1 MKRFIGSAAALGL
14 AAALVTTMAAEPA
27 ESAEQAAVKAFAAWE
42 GAGQAVRTGDSE
54 ATFVGTISGIVYV
67 ETEKGPVASGSMVCP
82 AILQVNMNDGSQ
94 HGTGRCNLTA
104 DDGAQI
110 FARLECSGI
119 HLIGCDGDF
128 TLTGGTGRFAG
139 ISGGGAVTLRSE
151 LREVVGMAGGPVVE
165 SVSGIMFWPN
175 LSYQIP

>member
-1 MKRFIGSAAALGL
+1 MNRFIASPAALGV
-14 AAALVTTMAAEPA
+14 AALLVTTMVAGPAAT
-27 ESAEQAAVKAFAAWE
+27 AEQAAVKAFAAWQGTGRAVQT
-42 GAGQAVRTGDSE
+42 GADE
-54 ATFVGTISGIVYV
+54 ATFVGTVSGTVYV

-82 AILQVNMNDGSQ
+82 AILRVNMNDGSQ
-94 HGTGRCNLTA
+94 TGVGRCNFVA

-139 ISGGGAVTLRSE
+139 ISGGGEVTVRSA
-151 LREVVGMAGGPVVE
+151 LREVVGVSSGSLVE
-165 SVSGIMFWPN
+165 SVSGIMFWPK

>member
-1 MKRFIGSAAALGL
+1 MNKFIASQVPLCIAAGL
-14 AAALVTTMAAEPA
+14 LTAMLAGPAA
-27 ESAEQAAVKAFAAWE
+27 SAEQAAVKAFAAWK
-42 GAGQAVRTGDSE
+42 GTGQAVQTGADE
-54 ATFVGTISGIVYV
+54 ATFVGTISGTVYV
-67 ETEKGPVASGSMVCP
+67 ETEKGPVASGSMLCP
-82 AILQVNMNDGSQ
+82 AILRVNMNDGSQ
-94 HGTGRCNLTA
+94 AGTGRCNFIA

-110 FARLECSGI
+110 FARLECAGI

-139 ISGGGAVTLRSE
+139 ISGGGAVTVRSE
-151 LREVVGMAGGPVVE
+151 LREVVGLASGSIVE